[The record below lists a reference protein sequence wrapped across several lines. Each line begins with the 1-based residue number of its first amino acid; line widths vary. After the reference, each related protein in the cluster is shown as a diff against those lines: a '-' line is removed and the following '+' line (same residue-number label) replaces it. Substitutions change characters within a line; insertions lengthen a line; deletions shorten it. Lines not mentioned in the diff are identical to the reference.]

1 MGAGKILV
9 IIGAI
14 LSIVGTFVF
23 ALYDPFA
30 GYLGSG
36 LGFAVNI
43 PFVFENADAI
53 ALAASLEVWIVY
65 IVLFVLIIFLA
76 AGVLQFIGVKSRVVG
91 LIFSLFPLSIGI
103 VFILMFYTDILG
115 PLSAL
120 FGGYFTTDMF
130 GDTFPLFFTIGGTNL
145 DLGAFGLGA
154 YFLVGGGV
162 LGVVGSSLPKD

>member
-53 ALAASLEVWIVY
+53 ALAASLEVWIV
-65 IVLFVLIIFLA
+65 
-76 AGVLQFIGVKSRVVG
+76 
-91 LIFSLFPLSIGI
+91 
-103 VFILMFYTDILG
+103 
-115 PLSAL
+115 
-120 FGGYFTTDMF
+120 
-130 GDTFPLFFTIGGTNL
+130 
-145 DLGAFGLGA
+145 
-154 YFLVGGGV
+154 
-162 LGVVGSSLPKD
+162 

>member
-1 MGAGKILV
+1 M
-9 IIGAI
+9 
-14 LSIVGTFVF
+14 
-23 ALYDPFA
+23 
-30 GYLGSG
+30 
-36 LGFAVNI
+36 
-43 PFVFENADAI
+43 
-53 ALAASLEVWIVY
+53 
-65 IVLFVLIIFLA
+65 
-76 AGVLQFIGVKSRVVG
+76 
-91 LIFSLFPLSIGI
+91 FSLFPLSIGI